1 MTDERLIELALG
13 SEAATAE
20 ESVAMAMR
28 LLNWH
33 QTEKGGPMLE
43 DFNIFSAKS
52 MKEFHESKTMNHAS
66 TEIVA
71 TITEAIVFPNIGLT
85 LTQEE
90 ADAIKEYVRTR
101 FFEDNIQGVVH
112 SGFARRENEQTA

>member
-66 TEIVA
+66 TENRCHNYRSYRVPQHRSNAHSRGSGCDQGIRSN
-71 TITEAIVFPNIGLT
+71 TIL
-85 LTQEE
+85 
-90 ADAIKEYVRTR
+90 
-101 FFEDNIQGVVH
+101 
-112 SGFARRENEQTA
+112 